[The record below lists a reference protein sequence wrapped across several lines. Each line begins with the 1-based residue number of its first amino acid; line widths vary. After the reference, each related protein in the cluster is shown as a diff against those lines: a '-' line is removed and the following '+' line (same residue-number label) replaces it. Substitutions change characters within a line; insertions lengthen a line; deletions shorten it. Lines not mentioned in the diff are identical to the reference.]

1 MRKIK
6 KISNFGI
13 QNIFDWIEH
22 FVSRSGAL
30 VALAL
35 LVLWL
40 AGSGATGAES
50 SPVARPAAPEA
61 TPAAVDGLDE
71 RTPVS
76 VPEPSALALRFY
88 RTGNWLW
95 AIDELWTLA
104 VLALLLFTGASAAI
118 RNLAKRI
125 GRNWVLTIAIYAV
138 LWTGLLYLIDLPL
151 AYYQGFVRQHA
162 YGLSNQ
168 TLGRWFGNSLKAVL
182 VAMAGGFLFTWVPY
196 LLLARSP
203 KRWWLYTTILA
214 VPFMFF
220 VMLIAP
226 VWIDPLFNAYGPM
239 KNRALESKILALAT
253 RAGIDGGRIY
263 EVDKSRD
270 TKAVNAYVKGFLSTK
285 RIVLYDTLL
294 QKLDDKEVLVV
305 MGHEMGH
312 YVLGHVTRTIWLS
325 TIVILVSLFAADRLG
340 RRLIARFS
348 GRFGFDR
355 LSDVASVPLLLILL
369 QVMSLLLSPVAL
381 AYSRA
386 QEHEADRFA
395 LELTRTN
402 RSAALAFAKLQQEN
416 LSNPWPGPLYKLWRS
431 THPSIGER
439 ITYCNQY
446 HPWTEGR
453 PLVYAQWFRP

>member
-1 MRKIK
+1 MRKIE
-6 KISNFGI
+6 KISNFRLQI
-13 QNIFDWIEH
+13 IFGSIER
-22 FVSRSGAL
+22 FALRSGAL

-35 LVLWL
+35 LALRL
-40 AGSGATGAES
+40 AGTGAAAAEATAT
-50 SPVARPAAPEA
+50 ARPAVPA
-61 TPAAVDGLDE
+61 PAAADGLDE
-71 RTPVS
+71 GNPVP

-95 AIDELWTLA
+95 AFDEVWTLA

-118 RNLAKRI
+118 RNLARRI
-125 GRNWVLTIAIYAV
+125 GRHWVLTIAIYAV

-151 AYYQGFVRQHA
+151 AYYQGFVRLHA

-168 TLGRWFGNSLKAVL
+168 TLGRWFGNSVKTVL

-226 VWIDPLFNAYGPM
+226 IWIDPLFNAYAPM
-239 KNRALESKILALAT
+239 KDRALESKILDLAA

-270 TKAVNAYVKGFLSTK
+270 TKAVNAYVKGFLGSK

-294 QKLDDKEVLVV
+294 QKLDDKEVLAV
-305 MGHEMGH
+305 MAHEMGH
-312 YVLGHVTRTIWLS
+312 YVLGHVTRTILLS
-325 TIVILVSLFAADRLG
+325 TIVILISLFAVDRLG
-340 RRLIARFS
+340 RRLIARFQ

-355 LSDVASVPLLLILL
+355 LSDVASVPLLLILM

-381 AYSRA
+381 AYSRG

-402 RSAALAFAKLQQEN
+402 RSAALAFAKLQEEN
-416 LSNPWPGPLYKLWRS
+416 LSNPWPGPFYTLWRS

-439 ITYCNQY
+439 ITFCNQY

-453 PLVYAQWFRP
+453 PLVYEHWFRP